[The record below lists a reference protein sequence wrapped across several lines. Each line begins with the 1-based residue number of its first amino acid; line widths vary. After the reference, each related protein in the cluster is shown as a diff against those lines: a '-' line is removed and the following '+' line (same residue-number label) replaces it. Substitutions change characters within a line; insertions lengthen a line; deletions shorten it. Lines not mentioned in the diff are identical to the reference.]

1 MEKISGVI
9 HVAINIIEK
18 TVEGVKVEVL
28 SQEMRRLDP
37 TEHFPH
43 GQLGVDVMFSWE
55 IGEENVQKVKT
66 FLPYQLCEDMLNPLG
81 NLIAEEI
88 VFTLYKDIFQKMQ
101 DELDL

>member
-9 HVAINIIEK
+9 HAAIQAIEK
-18 TVEGVKVEVL
+18 TVEGVKVKIL
-28 SQEMRRLDP
+28 SQEMTRLEP
-37 TEHFPH
+37 TEHYPL
-43 GQLGVDVMFSWE
+43 GQLGVEVEFSWE

-88 VFTLYKDIFQKMQ
+88 VFTLYRDIFEKMEK
-101 DELDL
+101 ELDL

>member
-9 HVAINIIEK
+9 HAAIQVIEK
-18 TVEGVKVEVL
+18 TVEGVKVKIL
-28 SQEMRRLDP
+28 SQEMTRLEP
-37 TEHFPH
+37 TEHYPL
-43 GQLGVDVMFSWE
+43 GQLGVEVEFSWE

-88 VFTLYKDIFQKMQ
+88 VFTLYRDIFEKMEK
-101 DELDL
+101 ELDL

>member
-9 HVAINIIEK
+9 HAAIQVIEK
-18 TVEGVKVEVL
+18 TVEGVKVKIL
-28 SQEMRRLDP
+28 SQEMTRLEP
-37 TEHFPH
+37 TEHYPL
-43 GQLGVDVMFSWE
+43 GQLGVEVEFSWE

-88 VFTLYKDIFQKMQ
+88 VFTLYKDIFKKMEK
-101 DELDL
+101 ELDL